1 MLLCSA
7 DKLQRNLL
15 VGTDDTA
22 QGESCEHALCHLF
35 ADLSWRNEV
44 VLLVSTLFVL
54 EVSETLQ
61 ELELIVSGLRT
72 VVYQEGWVL
81 SAFAHV
87 DRAKVKGALDA
98 TAFVEHD
105 REGLFD
111 AGGTDLHNFV
121 VFLTRTIDSNF
132 LAHVLADDSE
142 CFYEVTAAELQV
154 PVIPMVTETIWLGL
168 MSNCDGS
175 IEKPVLER
183 TSSSS

>member
-61 ELELIVSGLRT
+61 EFELIVSGLRT

-132 LAHVLADDSE
+132 LAQIFRLCSSHPNGDGDDLVR
-142 CFYEVTAAELQV
+142 FNVKL
-154 PVIPMVTETIWLGL
+154 
-168 MSNCDGS
+168 
-175 IEKPVLER
+175 
-183 TSSSS
+183 